1 LCGGAG
7 YFAISETLIVRGAGS
22 AALDAG
28 EDDAHSSCMSGQRP
42 VSPPSEPVTDLRI
55 IRAMRAVQAEPARRF
70 SVRELAKLAGASRA
84 SFARLFQRA
93 TGMSP
98 QRWLTAQRLERAAQL
113 LHNSDATLAEIAV
126 QVGYVSE
133 FAFSR
138 AFKRRHGVAPARY
151 RQELSGAPL
160 RCAA

>member
-1 LCGGAG
+1 M
-7 YFAISETLIVRGAGS
+7 
-22 AALDAG
+22 ALDAG
-28 EDDAHSSCMSGQRP
+28 EGGPHSCWMSGQRP
-42 VSPPSEPVTDLRI
+42 VSQPSEPVTDLRV

-70 SVRELAKLAGASRA
+70 SVRELARLAGASRA

-98 QRWLTAQRLERAAQL
+98 KRWLTAQRLEHAAQL
-113 LHNSDATLAEIAV
+113 LHESDVTLAEIAV

-138 AFKRRHGVAPARY
+138 AFKRHHGVAPARY
-151 RQELSGAPL
+151 RQARSGSLL